1 MSVVKS
7 GNQSD
12 VLRKQ
17 HAISKYVTTHVTN
30 TNHGEILGLSVYT
43 KLKEVTL
50 NRFPSAL
57 GCNTHNLVV
66 VTNRSTGGKRIAHPE
81 TTIN

>member
-1 MSVVKS
+1 MSVIKS
-7 GNQSD
+7 GDQSN
-12 VLRKQ
+12 VLGKQ
-17 HAISKYVTTHVTN
+17 HAVSKYVATHVTN
-30 TNHGEILGLSVYT
+30 TNHSEILGLSVYT

-66 VTNRSTGGKRIAHPE
+66 VTNRSTRSKRIAHPE